1 MATLRSHDLNV
12 PRPFVIGSDSNTV
25 QSTRNNI
32 AFPIEEDRAFV
43 AVYSLS
49 SYPGHNAATIPI
61 NRFFVPNLGRMNGTS
76 VIFVPNNMKPS
87 TLQREINDACK
98 KFYGHKQ
105 ILRRI
110 PHGQFWAALRR
121 AANYCRVWEI
131 RKSTSKWADYP
142 ATVEGKHYGANERLG
157 EGIHPAQFLAS
168 SQDAGIDDAV
178 TGR

>member
-12 PRPFVIGSDSNTV
+12 PRPFVIGSDSDIV

-32 AFPIEEDRAFV
+32 AFPIEEDRAFA

-49 SYPGHNAATIPI
+49 SYPEHNAATIPI
-61 NRFFVPNLGRMNGTS
+61 NRFLVLNLDRMNGTS
-76 VIFVPNNMKPS
+76 VIFLPNNMKPS
-87 TLQREINDACK
+87 TLQREISNTCK
-98 KFYGHKQ
+98 KFYGPKQ
-105 ILRRI
+105 ILRRVL
-110 PHGQFWAALRR
+110 HGQFWAAFRR
-121 AANYCRVWEI
+121 AANYCWAWQI

-142 ATVEGKHYGANERLG
+142 ETVEGKHYGANEWLG
-157 EGIHPAQFLAS
+157 EGIHPAQFPGS

>member
-12 PRPFVIGSDSNTV
+12 PRPFVIGSDSDIV

-32 AFPIEEDRAFV
+32 AFPIEEDRAFA
-43 AVYSLS
+43 AVSSLS

-61 NRFFVPNLGRMNGTS
+61 NRFLVPNLDRMNGTS

-98 KFYGHKQ
+98 KFYGPKQ

-110 PHGQFWAALRR
+110 AHGQF
-121 AANYCRVWEI
+121 
-131 RKSTSKWADYP
+131 
-142 ATVEGKHYGANERLG
+142 
-157 EGIHPAQFLAS
+157 
-168 SQDAGIDDAV
+168 
-178 TGR
+178 